1 MTRLDHQLQ
10 ALGLPSMA
18 YNEDVTD
25 SFAGRVP
32 PQNLEAERAVL
43 GAMLVNEDAFHDMLE
58 LLEADQFYAP
68 SHRKI
73 FNALRQVQPQG
84 KPGDAVII
92 METLKE
98 NGELE
103 AVGGATY
110 LGDLTTD
117 VPSVRNVA
125 HWGSIVKNQFQ
136 LRELC
141 RTTSLLTEEIFNG
154 CSVEEAYEKAES
166 DIQKLADGRLQST
179 GENFS
184 DMLDRAFEDFNQ
196 RLHGE
201 TEEEGL
207 IPPWP
212 SLRRYIQAFRG
223 GEMIVIAAR
232 PSMGK
237 TSFALNLMIDIA
249 THQQAPTIMFS
260 LEMQAI
266 QITNNLLCIDA
277 GMDGT
282 KWKKP
287 NETLSEKEQKNIFH
301 SVERLRKAKIFID
314 DDPELK
320 PSALRAKLRR
330 MKREHGLGAIIIDY
344 IGLMKDDPGNLSKQD
359 GRTQEISNI
368 SRQLKAL
375 AKDFDVPLFAL
386 AQLNRSVESRSEKIP
401 RMSDLRESGSIE
413 QDADV
418 VALINRPEYYSIDQ
432 NNPIRPG
439 EADIIVAKNRHGDVG
454 TAELI
459 FVKKMM
465 TFREKDS
472 SD

>member
-1 MTRLDHQLQ
+1 
-10 ALGLPSMA
+10 MA
-18 YNEDVTD
+18 YHDAQPD
-25 SFAGRVP
+25 AFSGRVP

-43 GAMLVNEDAFHDMLE
+43 GAMLLSEDAFHDMLQM
-58 LLEADQFYAP
+58 LDSDHFYAS

-73 FNALRQVQPQG
+73 FGALRQIQPQG
-84 KPGDAVII
+84 KPGDAVIL

-103 AVGGATY
+103 AVGGASY

-117 VPSVRNVA
+117 VPTIRNVS
-125 HWGSIVKNQFQ
+125 HYGKIVKNQFQ

-141 RTTSLLTEEIFNG
+141 RTTSLITEEIFNG
-154 CSVEEAYEKAES
+154 CSVEDAYEKAES
-166 DIQKLADGRLQST
+166 NIQRLADGRLQT
-179 GENFS
+179 VGEGFS
-184 DMLDRAFEDFNQ
+184 DMLTRAFEDFNN

-201 TEEEGL
+201 SEEEGL

-212 SLRRYIQAFRG
+212 SLRRLVQAFRG

-237 TSFALNLMIDIA
+237 TSFALNLMIDLA

-266 QITNNLLCIDA
+266 QITNNILCIDA
-277 GMDGT
+277 GIDGT

-287 NETLSEKEQKNIFH
+287 TESLSEKEQKNIFS
-301 SVERLRKAKIFID
+301 SVERLGQSKVFID

-320 PSALRAKLRR
+320 PSTLRAKLRK
-330 MKREHGLGAIIIDY
+330 MKREQGLGAIIIDY

-359 GRTQEISNI
+359 GRTQEMSNI

-386 AQLNRSVESRSEKIP
+386 AQLNRSVEARAEKVP
-401 RMSDLRESGSIE
+401 RMSDLRDSGSIE

-418 VALINRPEYYSIDQ
+418 VILLNRPEYDSIDHK
-432 NNPIRPG
+432 NPIRPG

-454 TAELI
+454 TAELMFI
-459 FVKKMM
+459 KKMM

>member
-1 MTRLDHQLQ
+1 
-10 ALGLPSMA
+10 MA
-18 YNEDVTD
+18 YNDD
-25 SFAGRVP
+25 QPDLFSGRVP

-43 GAMLVNEDAFHDMLE
+43 GAMLLNEDAFHDMLE
-58 LLEADQFYAP
+58 MLDSEYFYAS

-73 FNALRQVQPQG
+73 FAALRQIQPLG
-84 KPGDAVII
+84 KPGDAVIL

-110 LGDLTTD
+110 LGDLTSD
-117 VPSVRNVA
+117 VPTIRNVS
-125 HWGSIVKNQFQ
+125 HYGTIVKNQYQ

-154 CSVEEAYEKAES
+154 CSVEEAYEKAQS
-166 DIQKLADGRLQST
+166 DIHRLADGRLQNI
-179 GENFS
+179 GEDFS
-184 DMLDRAFEDFNQ
+184 DMLTRAFDDFNT

-201 TEEEGL
+201 SEEEGL

-212 SLRRYIQAFRG
+212 SLRRLVQAFRG

-237 TSFALNLMIDIA
+237 TSFALNLMIDLA
-249 THQQAPTIMFS
+249 TRQKAPTVMFS

-266 QITNNLLCIDA
+266 QITNNILCIDA
-277 GMDGT
+277 GIDGT

-287 NETLSEKEQKNIFH
+287 TEPISEKEQKNIFS
-301 SVERLRKAKIFID
+301 SVERLRESKIFID

-320 PSALRAKLRR
+320 PSTLRAKLRR
-330 MKREHGLGAIIIDY
+330 MRREMNGLGAIVIDY

-375 AKDFDVPLFAL
+375 AKEFNVPLFAL
-386 AQLNRSVESRSEKIP
+386 AQLNRSVESRSEKVP

-418 VALINRPEYYSIDQ
+418 VILLNRPEYYSIDQ

-454 TAELI
+454 VAELMFI
-459 FVKKMM
+459 KNMM
-465 TFREKDS
+465 TFREKDPT
-472 SD
+472 D